1 MFQQLKSM
9 VWDSSAADKA
19 AAEKT
24 ADAAKKAPTM
34 AATVPQPPQPPHTT
48 GFVQATS
55 ISAEP
60 VLDIQALTTMID
72 QHITE
77 HPGFVPFATFAEKEA
92 ALATVIS
99 DEGTR
104 FKAAG
109 ATAGIPKDVLLG
121 SVNVSAEVLAG
132 EAKNFEETYCA
143 QVSSN
148 IAQNEAEIEQLAA
161 QIAELNSRVIELV
174 RSSDEKRAAVTR
186 QTAELAKARID
197 YASINTTLANR
208 YQTLASKIQQYL

>member
-9 VWDSSAADKA
+9 VWDSSASDKA
-19 AAEKT
+19 ANKT
-24 ADAAKKAPTM
+24 AEDAKKVQTT
-34 AATVPQPPQPPHTT
+34 AALEPQPVHTT
-48 GFVQATS
+48 GYIQPAS
-55 ISAEP
+55 IPAEP
-60 VLDIQALTTMID
+60 VLDIQALTTLID
-72 QHITE
+72 QHIAE

-121 SVNVSAEVLAG
+121 SVNVSAEVLAA
-132 EAKNFEETYCA
+132 EAKNFEDTYCT

-148 IAQNEAEIEQLAA
+148 IAQNEAEIQQLAE
-161 QIAELNSRVIELV
+161 QIAELNSRVVELV
-174 RSSDEKRAAVTR
+174 RSSDEKRTLVTR

>member
-9 VWDSSAADKA
+9 VWDSSASDKA
-19 AAEKT
+19 TNKT
-24 ADAAKKAPTM
+24 AEDAKKVQT
-34 AATVPQPPQPPHTT
+34 AAPQPVQPVHTT
-48 GFVQATS
+48 GYIQSAS
-55 ISAEP
+55 IPAEP
-60 VLDIQALTTMID
+60 VLDIQALTVLID
-72 QHITE
+72 QHIAE

-121 SVNVSAEVLAG
+121 SVNVSTEVLAA
-132 EAKNFEETYCA
+132 EAKNFEDTYCA
-143 QVSSN
+143 LVSSN
-148 IAQNEAEIEQLAA
+148 IAQNEAEIQQLAE
-161 QIAELNSRVIELV
+161 QIAELNSRVVELV
-174 RSSDEKRAAVTR
+174 RSSDEKRTLVTR